1 MKGIGIWIL
10 IGVGALV
17 ILGTLFPTLDG
28 GPELAAD
35 FSLVSLDG
43 KTVSLSDYRGR
54 VVLLDFWASWCAP
67 CTKTLPSLHELHE
80 RLADR
85 GVDLL
90 VVSLDASEKISREY
104 LEESG
109 FPTDNVLWGSL
120 DEARA
125 VKRLYGVIGIPRT
138 FLIDREGFIRFDG
151 YPRNLTAE
159 TIEPWL

>member
-10 IGVGALV
+10 IGVGTLAVLGAL
-17 ILGTLFPTLDG
+17 LPMWG
-28 GPELAAD
+28 GEPKLAAD

-43 KTVSLSDYRGR
+43 EAVSLSDLRGS

-67 CTKTLPSLHELHE
+67 CIKTFPALHELQE
-80 RLADR
+80 AFADR

-90 VVSLDASEKISREY
+90 VVSLDASAEASREHL
-104 LEESG
+104 LEQG

-120 DEARA
+120 KEARA
-125 VKRLYGVIGIPRT
+125 VQRLYGVIGIPRT
-138 FLIDREGFIRFDG
+138 FLIDRDGLIRFDG

-159 TIEPWL
+159 TIELWL

>member
-10 IGVGALV
+10 IGVGTLAVLGAL
-17 ILGTLFPTLDG
+17 LPMWG
-28 GPELAAD
+28 GEPKLAED

-43 KTVSLSDYRGR
+43 EAVSLSDLRGS

-67 CTKTLPSLHELHE
+67 CIKTFPALHELQE
-80 RLADR
+80 AFADR

-90 VVSLDASEKISREY
+90 VVSLDASAEASREHL
-104 LEESG
+104 LEQG

-120 DEARA
+120 KEARA
-125 VKRLYGVIGIPRT
+125 VQRLYGVIGIPRT
-138 FLIDREGFIRFDG
+138 FLIDRDGLIRFDG

-159 TIEPWL
+159 TIELWL